1 MVSRWHQ
8 LIHSSTA
15 HHQQQQQ
22 QQKAAS
28 NAAAAATCSP
38 DTKLHGD
45 ALKTSSDNGPAAM
58 SARADSG
65 SGSGGRAAAAAI
77 CDSRGVRGC
86 GDPVVQGLDE
96 PQRVSVL
103 GRAKTRVLRQLG
115 ELEAQLGVQQE
126 VSAEPHP
133 GF

>member
-1 MVSRWHQ
+1 
-8 LIHSSTA
+8 
-15 HHQQQQQ
+15 
-22 QQKAAS
+22 
-28 NAAAAATCSP
+28 
-38 DTKLHGD
+38 
-45 ALKTSSDNGPAAM
+45 
-58 SARADSG
+58 
-65 SGSGGRAAAAAI
+65 
-77 CDSRGVRGC
+77 
-86 GDPVVQGLDE
+86 VVQGLDE